1 MILRL
6 GTVLFFLTAA
16 PTFSQAPAL
25 VPKQVTDAGPA
36 QAEVIPERTLKFT
49 PINSDSTIA
58 ISPVTSLSQCDT
70 EDYLFLDM
78 LDPKELK
85 KHTVVSFRGKES
97 QTYSPSA
104 ISDLHDINI
113 FGFFPSSSEVGFL
126 VRGTKGWPGP
136 RGLAN
141 LQPESTGAATTTT
154 SPNLA
159 ETAAI
164 RVQ

>member
-70 EDYLFLDM
+70 EGYLFLDM
-78 LDPKELK
+78 LDPKEAEKTHRSLLPGQRKSDILTISDFGPSRHKHFRILPLK
-85 KHTVVSFRGKES
+85 FGSWF
-97 QTYSPSA
+97 PSA
-104 ISDLHDINI
+104 GYKS
-113 FGFFPSSSEVGFL
+113 
-126 VRGTKGWPGP
+126 
-136 RGLAN
+136 
-141 LQPESTGAATTTT
+141 
-154 SPNLA
+154 
-159 ETAAI
+159 
-164 RVQ
+164 